1 MPASA
6 EGSLAA
12 NSFALNAVMFA
23 VLLRMLDV
31 HYMVSQVLTTGTVL
45 FVNYLLARYWV
56 FSARGAKKAV

>member
-1 MPASA
+1 
-6 EGSLAA
+6 
-12 NSFALNAVMFA
+12 MFA

-56 FSARGAKKAV
+56 FAARGAKKAV